1 MVKHLHRNKR
11 KWLLSV
17 IVVTALLTGAAVTL
31 ALMNPGF
38 VECTGYLEPDGWVP
52 LYARSD
58 GSISY
63 GNLED
68 GMKVSRGELLIV
80 LDDEWPRWNLK
91 RTGQEQKILET
102 EISFLEQS
110 LILFSGHREIEE
122 EELRRLMD
130 ADRRLLENSSL
141 TRNEL
146 YHTEYLYHTFIAG
159 ADREESDLEQVLLLD
174 KLKLEF
180 LRVEK
185 KLWES
190 RLDECRIMA
199 PITGRFYSAETVLSG
214 TSVGLVPTF
223 SPGRRVESGRL
234 LGYLIPEGGMR
245 AHIEIPQHRI
255 SGCRPGQPVLLSV
268 DARPQWR
275 FAPVRGRLA
284 SIMTVAS
291 GGVFHGTVELSP
303 SDQTLEE
310 LRDLIFGNL
319 TARIYVGNHHDSGAD
334 VPIRITARVWE
345 RWSLMVN
352 SIGKIQKSQRRR

>member
-1 MVKHLHRNKR
+1 MR
-11 KWLLSV
+11 SV
-17 IVVTALLTGAAVTL
+17 IAVIALLTGSAVTL

-68 GMKVSRGELLIV
+68 GMKVTRGELLIV
-80 LDDEWPRWNLK
+80 LDDQWPRWNLK
-91 RTGQEQKILET
+91 RIGQEQKILEI

-110 LILFSGHREIEE
+110 LILFSDHREIEE
-122 EELRRLMD
+122 GELLRLMD

-146 YHTEYLYHTFIAG
+146 LHTEYLYHTFIAG

-174 KLKLEF
+174 KLKVES

-185 KLWES
+185 ILWES
-190 RLDECRIMA
+190 RLDECRITA
-199 PITGRFYSAETVLSG
+199 PVSGCFYSAETVLSG
-214 TSVGLVPTF
+214 SAVGLAPSF
-223 SPGRRVESGRL
+223 GPGRRVESGRL

-291 GGVFHGTVELSP
+291 GGVFHGTVNLSA
-303 SDQTLEE
+303 SEQTLVE
-310 LRDLIFGNL
+310 LRNLSCGNL
-319 TARIYVGNHHDSGAD
+319 TARIDIRGRKESGEEESRW
-334 VPIRITARVWE
+334 VTVRLWE
-345 RWSLMVN
+345 KWTIMVN
-352 SIGKIQKSQRRR
+352 SFGKIRK